1 MPPQTSNI
9 DVSTRA
15 STMRFDGTIKSW
27 NDERGYGFIEPR
39 LGGQDI
45 FVHIKSLPA
54 GTGRPT
60 VGLWVS
66 FEVETNTDG
75 KKRAKSVQF
84 APQSKAMKA
93 RRSEAPAPW
102 TPARTL
108 ALPGFAILYWYVA
121 TRWSF
126 RPQVALAYA
135 GVSAVAFVAY
145 AIDKSAAVH
154 GRWRTPE
161 STLHLLGLACGWPG
175 ALLAQQVLRHKTSKP
190 SFVAAYWATVV
201 ANVGGF
207 VAAHSPF
214 ATSLLG

>member
-1 MPPQTSNI
+1 
-9 DVSTRA
+9 
-15 STMRFDGTIKSW
+15 MRFDGTIKSW

-75 KKRAKSVQF
+75 KKKRKLVQF

-145 AIDKSAAVH
+145 AIDKVRCRARSLENSQLNASPSWARVWLAWRPACPAGPAAQDVQTIV
-154 GRWRTPE
+154 RR
-161 STLHLLGLACGWPG
+161 
-175 ALLAQQVLRHKTSKP
+175 
-190 SFVAAYWATVV
+190 
-201 ANVGGF
+201 
-207 VAAHSPF
+207 
-214 ATSLLG
+214 SLLGNCRCQCRRVRRC